1 VNKLQEENRERLNN
15 LCRDSHKWLLGAA
28 YKITK
33 NLDISNELIGDLYL
47 YLAEK
52 INPSIWF
59 DAEDGKKTFN
69 LLYLRAFLKTRF
81 LNRIKSSKK
90 TIEFKP
96 EYYDMVYTEYDIEF
110 DERVEASYN
119 EMLTELKDL
128 SRTRLWAPARLFELY
143 SFAEDMTLDKLA
155 KEIGICRST
164 AFGNTKKIKLHLREK
179 ITNPFKAP
187 LD

>member
-1 VNKLQEENRERLNN
+1 MNKLQEENRERLDN

-33 NLDISNELIGDLYL
+33 SLDVSNELICELYL

-52 INPSIWF
+52 INPAIWF
-59 DAEDGKKTFN
+59 DDPNGKKTFN
-69 LLYLRAFLKTRF
+69 LLYLRAFLKTRH
-81 LNRIKSSKK
+81 LNIIKASKK
-90 TIEFKP
+90 TIEFKA
-96 EYYDMVYTEYDIEF
+96 EYYDGIHTEYDMEF

-119 EMLTELKDL
+119 EMLTELKEL
-128 SRTRLWAPARLFELY
+128 SKTRLWAPARLFELY
-143 SFAEDMTLDKLA
+143 QFGEGMTLDKLA